1 MTPTCRGI
9 LGRAGGSSVPSNEL
23 LKFKRSRA
31 SIRRGMMDGRDE
43 RPRSSKDDR
52 DGCPYERKCKL
63 GKLIK
68 QNAFNQQFV
77 IFEGYVNCHQ
87 SVTINS

>member
-1 MTPTCRGI
+1 VI
-9 LGRAGGSSVPSNEL
+9 
-23 LKFKRSRA
+23 
-31 SIRRGMMDGRDE
+31 GRDE

-52 DGCPYERKCKL
+52 DGRPYQRKSKSR
-63 GKLIK
+63 KLIK
-68 QNAFNQQFV
+68 QNSVNQRLV